1 MTQSAPPDAIPVTPV
16 VITGAPDP
24 SREVSMIDVTVSAF
38 TLTGYIMGGALIAGF
53 RVVLRSGEPNA
64 WRWEKFFSGALFV
77 GCLNATRFSMLG

>member
-38 TLTGYIMGGALIAGF
+38 TLTGYIMGGALIAGLLAGLLYPRF
-53 RVVLRSGEPNA
+53 RQGRAITVIEERGGNHNFLRE
-64 WRWEKFFSGALFV
+64 
-77 GCLNATRFSMLG
+77 